1 MHSRR
6 FSTLPAI
13 GILTVIYF
21 IVGKLSLQL
30 AFVHPSASPVWPP
43 AGIALAALVVFGYRT
58 WPAIFLGAFLVN
70 VTTAGNIGTSLCIAT
85 GNTLEAVCGAWLV
98 NQFAGGTR
106 IFDRAQDVFKFAL
119 AVMVSTAVSPTFGVT
134 SLAVG
139 GLADWANYRAIW
151 LTWWLGDATG
161 ALVVAPLLILWSIGP
176 RWRLNPKRHLE
187 VGLLLLVLLMLGEAV
202 FGGWFPITARNYP
215 ISFICGPIV
224 IWMAFRFTQRETAT
238 GIFVLSAIAIWGTL
252 RGFGPF
258 VMATENQSLLIA
270 QTFTAVLVITAL
282 ALAAGMAEGRRAEAA
297 IEQQKA
303 VVEAANRTKDN
314 FLAMLSHELRTPL
327 TPVIA
332 ALDVLESVPSQS
344 EDSKASLA
352 MIRRNVE
359 LESQLIDD
367 LLDLTRIAKDKLQL
381 KFDQIDAHQAISN
394 VAEICRMEANARR
407 LRVYLNLRAGAHHV
421 TADVTK
427 FQQIIWNL
435 LKNAIKFTNE
445 NGEITISSSNPSPQV
460 LTIIVGDTGIGIEPE
475 ILERIFDP
483 FEQGDRSFQR
493 RFGGLGLG
501 LAISKSLAQAHGGT
515 LAVASEG
522 RDRGSTFVL
531 TMNTVAPPQERP
543 TEPEMIPIEARAL
556 RILLVDDHQDTCA
569 ALEKLLVRRGHLVAA
584 THNVRSAMEAAVRNR
599 FDLLISDIALPDG
612 SGMELMMQ
620 LYAISKMPGIAISGF
635 GNYGDIEK
643 SLKAGFSEHLIK
655 PVKLEKLEAAME
667 RAIAAE
673 PVSS

>member
-1 MHSRR
+1 MQSRR

-13 GILTVIYF
+13 GILTVIYV
-21 IVGKLSLQL
+21 IVGKLILQL

-43 AGIALAALVVFGYRT
+43 AGIALAALLVFGYRT

-119 AVMVSTAVSPTFGVT
+119 AVIVSTAVSPTFGVT

-139 GLADWANYRAIW
+139 SFADWANYRAIW

-161 ALVVAPLLILWSIGP
+161 ALVMAPLLILWSIGP

-224 IWMAFRFTQRETAT
+224 IWTAFRFSQRETAT
-238 GIFVLSAIAIWGTL
+238 GIFILSAIAIWGTL
-252 RGFGPF
+252 QGFGPF
-258 VMATENQSLLIA
+258 VMETKNQSLLIA
-270 QTFTAVLVITAL
+270 QTSTAVLAITAL
-282 ALAAGMAEGRRAEAA
+282 ALAAGMAERRRAEAA

-303 VVEAANRTKDN
+303 AVEAANRTKDN

-332 ALDVLESVPSQS
+332 ALDVLESVPPQS

-367 LLDLTRIAKDKLQL
+367 LLDLSRIAKDKLQL

-515 LAVASEG
+515 LAVASDG

-543 TEPEMIPIEARAL
+543 AEPEMVPIEARAL

-620 LYAISKMPGIAISGF
+620 LHAISRIPGIAISGF
-635 GNYGDIEK
+635 GNNGDIEK
-643 SLKAGFSEHLIK
+643 SLQAGFSEHLIK
-655 PVKLEKLEAAME
+655 PVKLEKLEAAMG
-667 RAIAAE
+667 RAIGAK
-673 PVSS
+673 PVSN

>member
-106 IFDRAQDVFKFAL
+106 SFGRAHDVFKFAL
-119 AVMVSTAVSPTFGVT
+119 AVMVSAAVSPTFGVT

-238 GIFVLSAIAIWGTL
+238 GIFILSAIAIWGTL
-252 RGFGPF
+252 HGFGPF
-258 VMATENQSLLIA
+258 ILRTENQSLVML
-270 QTFTAVLVITAL
+270 QSWTAALTITAM
-282 ALAAGMAEGRRAEAA
+282 AIAAAIAERNRAQAA
-297 IEQQKA
+297 IEQQKDA
-303 VVEAANRTKDN
+303 VEAANRTKDN

-327 TPVIA
+327 TPVMA
-332 ALDVLESVPSQS
+332 ALDTLESDGPRSS
-344 EDSKASLA
+344 ESINSIS

-359 LESQLIDD
+359 LESQRIDD
-367 LLDLTRIAKDKLQL
+367 MLDLTRIAKDKLQL
-381 KFDQIDAHQAISN
+381 RFGALDVHEVINN
-394 VAEICRMEANARR
+394 VVEICRPEAQERS
-407 LRVYLNLRAGAHHV
+407 LKMHLNLRGGAHHV
-421 TADVTK
+421 SGDGAK
-427 FQQIIWNL
+427 FQQIVWNL
-435 LKNAIKFTNE
+435 LKNAIKFTADH
-445 NGEITISSSNPSPQV
+445 GEITISSSNPEPQLLV
-460 LTIIVGDTGIGIEPE
+460 IAVHDTGIGIQPE
-475 ILERIFDP
+475 IMNRIFDQ
-483 FEQGDRSFQR
+483 FEQGESAFQR
-493 RFGGLGLG
+493 RYGGLGLG
-501 LAISKSLAQAHGGT
+501 FAISKSLGQAPAGT
-515 LAVASEG
+515 LIAQSEG
-522 RDRGSTFVL
+522 LDRGSTFIL
-531 TMNTVAPPQERP
+531 TMKTVPPPPRILKM
-543 TEPEMIPIEARAL
+543 TEPVPESRPL
-556 RILLVDDHQDTCA
+556 RILLVDDHQDTCT
-569 ALEKLLVRRGHLVAA
+569 ALERLLVRRGHLVAA
-584 THNVRSAMEAAVRNR
+584 AHNVRSAMETAARSP
-599 FDLLISDIALPDG
+599 FDLVISDIALPDG
-612 SGMELMMQ
+612 TGTEL
-620 LYAISKMPGIAISGF
+620 
-635 GNYGDIEK
+635 
-643 SLKAGFSEHLIK
+643 
-655 PVKLEKLEAAME
+655 
-667 RAIAAE
+667 
-673 PVSS
+673 